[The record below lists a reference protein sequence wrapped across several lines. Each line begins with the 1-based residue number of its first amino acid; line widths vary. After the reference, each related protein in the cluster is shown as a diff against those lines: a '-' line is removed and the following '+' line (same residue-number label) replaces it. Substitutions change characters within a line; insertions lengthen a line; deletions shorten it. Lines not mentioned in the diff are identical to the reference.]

1 MKDARSAAVLHS
13 FAAGARTELAQSYLF
28 FPPPPASV
36 GLRSWSGPSMLGS
49 FCKSVCDSPAHD
61 DEDTPFYS
69 IAFHLEPVESWF
81 ASRYDCTMTRTK
93 KAKEWRGRCLRRE
106 GREGWWEPTL
116 GSRGAGGDQTS
127 RCARSRR
134 SEEEGRARQD
144 CQEEE
149 GSSRGNG
156 CLARVSCVQQ
166 EVPHPESYAAE
177 VCILTKECMG
187 SLLMIATSFCA
198 RV

>member
-93 KAKEWRGRCLRRE
+93 KAKEWAAAAYAEKDAKDGGSPPSDLEELVETRPVDARAADDPKKKAGLAKIVKKKKAPVAAMAALHECPACSKKFRTRKAMQRRY
-106 GREGWWEPTL
+106 
-116 GSRGAGGDQTS
+116 
-127 RCARSRR
+127 
-134 SEEEGRARQD
+134 
-144 CQEEE
+144 
-149 GSSRGNG
+149 
-156 CLARVSCVQQ
+156 V
-166 EVPHPESYAAE
+166 
-177 VCILTKECMG
+177 
-187 SLLMIATSFCA
+187 F
-198 RV
+198 